1 MQPTRNVFRADRASY
16 RRLEEKEAAA
26 GGGRRLVEEEEEEDE
41 GGGERECGKGLKW
54 HG

>member
-16 RRLEEKEAAA
+16 RRLQEKEAAA
-26 GGGRRLVEEEEEEDE
+26 EEEEEGRQE
-41 GGGERECGKGLKW
+41 GDGGGKGLKW